1 MYLCESLHDGMTINK
16 ILTGRNREEPTW
28 NAAPG
33 FLALGLLSVTMGL
46 QGIVG
51 KVSPYLPLLP
61 ARDSS

>member
-1 MYLCESLHDGMTINK
+1 MSLCEYLLDGVSIKK
-16 ILTGRNREEPTW
+16 ILIVRNREEPTW

-51 KVSPYLPLLP
+51 KVSPLLPLLL
-61 ARDSS
+61 AWDLS